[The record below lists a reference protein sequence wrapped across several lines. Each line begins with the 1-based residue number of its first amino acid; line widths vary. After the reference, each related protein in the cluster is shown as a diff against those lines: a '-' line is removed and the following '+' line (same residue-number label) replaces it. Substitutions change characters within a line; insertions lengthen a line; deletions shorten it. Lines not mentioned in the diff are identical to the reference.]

1 MNTTENCWKNLMK
14 DTISKYL
21 NEGEKA
27 APVLGFDDYY
37 ITSTGRVFSSK
48 TKFEYQTLDKV
59 NYGCIAWKELKPTI
73 VRGYKTVN
81 LSNRNVRKKFYIH
94 ELVWITFMGDYV
106 KHYFKIKH
114 INKNKLDNRLNNLAL
129 EFRKKDKKFIDK
141 YVYQSKLLRCF
152 NE

>member
-1 MNTTENCWKNLMK
+1 
-14 DTISKYL
+14 
-21 NEGEKA
+21 
-27 APVLGFDDYY
+27 
-37 ITSTGRVFSSK
+37 
-48 TKFEYQTLDKV
+48 
-59 NYGCIAWKELKPTI
+59 
-73 VRGYKTVN
+73 
-81 LSNRNVRKKFYIH
+81 
-94 ELVWITFMGDYV
+94 MGDYA

>member
-37 ITSTGRVFSSK
+37 VTSTGRVFSSK

-81 LSNRNVRKKFYIH
+81 LSNRNVRKNFIFISWH
-94 ELVWITFMGDYV
+94 GLHLWGIMQN
-106 KHYFKIKH
+106 I
-114 INKNKLDNRLNNLAL
+114 ILKLN
-129 EFRKKDKKFIDK
+129 I
-141 YVYQSKLLRCF
+141 
-152 NE
+152 

>member
-1 MNTTENCWKNLMK
+1 M
-14 DTISKYL
+14 
-21 NEGEKA
+21 
-27 APVLGFDDYY
+27 
-37 ITSTGRVFSSK
+37 
-48 TKFEYQTLDKV
+48 
-59 NYGCIAWKELKPTI
+59 
-73 VRGYKTVN
+73 N

-94 ELVWITFMGDYV
+94 ELVWITFMGDYA